1 MKISFTN
8 AALPKSGILVVLAGE
23 AGKLLPLGT
32 LADKRCNGQ
41 LAKAIKAS
49 KFEGKR
55 DSVLDCLA
63 PGGGFDRILIVGTG
77 AGDSFGEKEIELL
90 GGVIAGALQTA
101 K

>member
-1 MKISFTN
+1 MKINFAS
-8 AALPKSGILVVLAGE
+8 AALPKSGILVVLADEG
-23 AGKLLPLGT
+23 GKLLPLGA

-41 LAKAIKAS
+41 LSKAIKAS

-77 AGDSFGEKEIELL
+77 CR
-90 GGVIAGALQTA
+90 
-101 K
+101 